1 MPYGK
6 YLTQQPADAP
16 AYNPNYVVVG
26 GNGKPL
32 STQSASNAS
41 SLQRIIDSGVPL
53 TGGNSAGLVDSTAVN
68 MGSALAS
75 LGNNLSTN
83 FQGLFNLI
91 KENTNYNN
99 AWSAAQAQKQ
109 MDFQTQA
116 NQIAMDFNAA
126 EAAKNRDW
134 QEMMSNTAHQREMAD
149 LKAAGL
155 NPVLTATGGNGAA
168 VTSGSAASGVTSSGA
183 QADADQSAN
192 TALAAIYG
200 SIINAQTQMHNANLS
215 AQTNLRMAEMQQAA
229 SMYGAQLAA
238 EASKY
243 GAGVNAAAMQYS
255 AEQSRAASQYAS
267 DQNYKNNQEQREW
280 NLAHP
285 QTNAGIVSAVQ
296 NELATRQNWIRQ
308 KGQEYLDKYLDVPP
322 WLTKLFS

>member
-6 YLTQQPADAP
+6 YLTEEPVNAP
-16 AYNPNYVVVG
+16 AYMPSSVVVG

-41 SLQRIIDSGVPL
+41 SLQKIIDSGVPL
-53 TGGNSAGLVDSTAVN
+53 TGGNSAGLVDSTAIN
-68 MGSALAS
+68 LGEGLGSIGS
-75 LGNNLSTN
+75 NLSTN
-83 FQGLFNLI
+83 LQGLFDLI
-91 KENTNYNN
+91 KETTNYNN

-126 EAAKNRDW
+126 EAAKNRNW

-168 VTSGSAASGVTSSGA
+168 VTSGSAASGVTSSGSM
-183 QADADQSAN
+183 ADADQSAN

-200 SIINAQTQMHNANLS
+200 SLINAQTSMYNANLS
-215 AQTNLRMAEMQQAA
+215 ARTNLQMAQMQQEAT
-229 SMYGAQLAA
+229 MYGASLAA

-243 GAGVNAAAMQYS
+243 AAGTNY
-255 AEQSRAASQYAS
+255 AASVYGY
-267 DQNYKNNQEQREW
+267 DNQAQMQREQLDYQATHPSGAW
-280 NLAHP
+280 QFANTILDQLFGDKQSSTSAKQSGISKAVDWLKDAHE
-285 QTNAGIVSAVQ
+285 ARKQ
-296 NELATRQNWIRQ
+296 N
-308 KGQEYLDKYLDVPP
+308 
-322 WLTKLFS
+322 